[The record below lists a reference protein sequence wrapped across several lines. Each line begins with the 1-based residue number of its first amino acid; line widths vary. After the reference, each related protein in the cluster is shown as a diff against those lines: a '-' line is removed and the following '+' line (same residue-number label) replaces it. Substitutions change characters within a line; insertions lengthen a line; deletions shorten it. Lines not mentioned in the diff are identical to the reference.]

1 MLRKVYFFLIFTYH
15 YVDLLIVTLDD
26 LYSNKTTFMYAKLIF
41 RFFKAVNSKEGK
53 LKIKRRSF
61 LLNDA
66 DLIGLDYLWRVST
79 SSTNSFKMCK
89 IDKAS
94 LPTIFITLE
103 STKNTQSAKSAR
115 VKYTHLQR
123 DCHENISV

>member
-1 MLRKVYFFLIFTYH
+1 
-15 YVDLLIVTLDD
+15 
-26 LYSNKTTFMYAKLIF
+26 MYAKLIF

-79 SSTNSFKMCK
+79 SSTNLFKMCK

-94 LPTIFITLE
+94 LLILITLE
-103 STKNTQSAKSAR
+103 STK
-115 VKYTHLQR
+115 KYTKR
-123 DCHENISV
+123 